1 MLSVCILEFINYQYL
16 ILGKSMHF
24 LILNLKNFQR
34 IFLYN
39 LASFFTGV
47 GIMTEIYIKFNLKYQ
62 YL

>member
-1 MLSVCILEFINYQYL
+1 
-16 ILGKSMHF
+16 MHF